1 MFSIVGE
8 VGNTQVGKQA
18 QFRSA
23 MAKSNSCR
31 FGNLLHAAARN
42 LPSDFQQGLSYSRQQ
57 NPRPHGAAMK
67 IVFGVKDVL
76 RFKQEPEADGLQFG
90 PIQLLCDFAA

>member
-1 MFSIVGE
+1 
-8 VGNTQVGKQA
+8 
-18 QFRSA
+18 
-23 MAKSNSCR
+23 
-31 FGNLLHAAARN
+31 
-42 LPSDFQQGLSYSRQQ
+42 
-57 NPRPHGAAMK
+57 MK